1 MVEVVEGVGRGS
13 SGRSAELSP
22 EVGQTADEF
31 VGVDSAVLLVR
42 VRRLVVREHGQHLH
56 QILETLLVDV
66 LVESRVEGP

>member
-13 SGRSAELSP
+13 GGRSAELSP

-31 VGVDSAVLLVR
+31 VGVDSAVLLMW